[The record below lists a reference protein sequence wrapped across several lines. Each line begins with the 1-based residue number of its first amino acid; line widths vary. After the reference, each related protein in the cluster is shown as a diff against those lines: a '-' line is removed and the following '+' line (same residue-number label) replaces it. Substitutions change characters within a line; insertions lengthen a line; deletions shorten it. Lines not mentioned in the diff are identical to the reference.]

1 MFNNQNEIK
10 KNVLNKYNNRNISIL
25 SDKIKKIKKVHIKSS
40 TSKNYSNK
48 NFCRYNST
56 KKRVQHTVK
65 NLPLFTIEIKDLVK
79 RYNKIKDEA
88 KIERIK
94 YLENDVFI
102 QDKINSIIET
112 KEDLLMFKL
121 KRKFFENNFPH
132 KKHIIL
138 KENKKDTFVKKLVNY
153 VEYLDKP
160 FEIKLNNTNNQ

>member
-1 MFNNQNEIK
+1 MFNNKNEIK
-10 KNVLNKYNNRNISIL
+10 KNLLNKYNNRNISIL

-56 KKRVQHTVK
+56 KKRVQH
-65 NLPLFTIEIKDLVK
+65 
-79 RYNKIKDEA
+79 NKIKDEA

-94 YLENDVFI
+94 YLENDFFI
-102 QDKINSIIET
+102 KDKINSIIET

-121 KRKFFENNFPH
+121 KRKFFENSFPH

-138 KENKKDTFVKKLVNY
+138 KENKKDTFVKKIVNY

-160 FEIKLNNTNNQ
+160 FEIKLNNTNN